1 MKTSFLEFK
10 FERFGASVEAS
21 SFMHPGS
28 WFQKKFPDLTLSFS
42 RSLSYT
48 EIQWG
53 HMDFQ
58 PLSHLWLICIRC
70 FRKVQDIL
78 VPWYLEL
85 CKSNSCFQ
93 HPAPLQLLPVAPVA
107 VSCQAVVEEAML
119 GGERVEKTGLLISLP
134 LPCFEESVGMC
145 SGEQQVLICK
155 IRSFLP
161 ENCLK
166 GKPEGSQQQ
175 NYFLA
180 SKVFLSKASLNPWS
194 IKAEKT
200 NREKNGMKLLLPK

>member
-1 MKTSFLEFK
+1 MGTYGFP
-10 FERFGASVEAS
+10 ASVS
-21 SFMHPGS
+21 S
-28 WFQKKFPDLTLSFS
+28 LTV
-42 RSLSYT
+42 
-48 EIQWG
+48 
-53 HMDFQ
+53 
-58 PLSHLWLICIRC
+58 ICIRC

-78 VPWYLEL
+78 APWYLEL
-85 CKSNSCFQ
+85 CKSNSCPQ
-93 HPAPLQLLPVAPVA
+93 HLAPLQLLPVAPIA
-107 VSCQAVVEEAML
+107 VFCQAVVEEAML
-119 GGERVEKTGLLISLP
+119 GGERVEKTGLLVSLP